1 MESMKKAIE
10 DAFNVAQSTLN
21 NFINDQDNLERL
33 DKLSESIA
41 NIFNKGGKVLIC
53 GNGGS
58 HADAL
63 HFAEE
68 FTGRFCKD
76 RRALPALA
84 LGEVTH
90 VTCTSNDY
98 GFDYIFSRGVDAFGK
113 EGDLLIGLSTSGN
126 SPNILKAFESAKQK
140 GLVTA
145 AFTGKGG
152 GKMKGLCDFE
162 WIVEGKTSDRIQEVH
177 MTALHILIEAVERR
191 LFPELY

>member
-1 MESMKKAIE
+1 MKKAIE
-10 DAFNVAQSTLN
+10 SAFLVAQSTLQT
-21 NFINDQDNLERL
+21 FIADHENLDRL
-33 DKLSESIA
+33 NQLSETIS
-41 NIFNKGGKVLIC
+41 NIFKKGGKVLIC

-68 FTGRFCKD
+68 FTGRFFKD

-84 LGEVTH
+84 LGEATH
-90 VTCTSNDY
+90 MTCTSNDY
-98 GFDYIFSRGVDAFGK
+98 GFEHIFSRGVEAFGK

-126 SPNILKAFESAKQK
+126 SRNILTAFDSAKK
-140 GLVTA
+140 LGLVTA
-145 AFTGKGG
+145 AFTGKDG

-162 WIVEGKTSDRIQEVH
+162 WVVEGKTSDRIQEVH

-191 LFPELY
+191 MFPELY

>member
-1 MESMKKAIE
+1 MKDAIAS
-10 DAFNVAQSTLN
+10 AFQVAQATLDK
-21 NFINDQDNLERL
+21 FVSDQENLTRL
-33 DKLSESIA
+33 DQLSVTISD
-41 NIFNKGGKVLIC
+41 IFDKGGKVLIC

-84 LGEVTH
+84 LGEATH

-98 GFDYIFSRGVDAFGK
+98 GFDDIFSRGVEAFGK
-113 EGDLLIGLSTSGN
+113 KGDLLIGLSTSGN
-126 SPNILKAFESAKQK
+126 SANILKALESARK
-140 GLVTA
+140 LDMLTA
-145 AFTGKGG
+145 AFTGKDG
-152 GKMKGLCDFE
+152 GKMKGFCDFE

>member
-1 MESMKKAIE
+1 MESLKEAITS
-10 DAFNVAQSTLN
+10 AFQVAKSTLES
-21 NFINDQDNLERL
+21 FIENQSNLENL
-33 DKLSESIA
+33 DRVSETIA
-41 NIFNKGGKVLIC
+41 NIFSNGGKVLIC

-76 RRALPALA
+76 RRALPAIA
-84 LGEVTH
+84 LGEATH

-98 GFDYIFSRGVDAFGK
+98 GFDHIFSRGVEAFGK
-113 EGDLLIGLSTSGN
+113 KGDLLIGLSTSGN
-126 SPNILKAFESAKQK
+126 SSNILKAFEAAQKQ

-145 AFTGKGG
+145 AFTGKDG

-191 LFPELY
+191 MFPELY